1 MLTFGLNICQFIRER
16 EVGGGGPTLFNKN
29 TAYADL
35 VVSWPSK
42 NRGNSIVFMLV
53 LGCAELTTEVI
64 DDGST
69 AGA

>member
-1 MLTFGLNICQFIRER
+1 
-16 EVGGGGPTLFNKN
+16 LFNKN

-42 NRGNSIVFMLV
+42 NRGNSIIFMLV
-53 LGCAELTTEVI
+53 LGCAELATEVI